1 MHFLKFRTILN
12 KQVADNYHRWRQL
25 AIGLTRNQVDG
36 DDLLHTVLARVLQC
50 PSLERVLDQGKLRQ
64 YVDRA
69 IYLSYHSNTSE
80 FHRQY
85 RKPDR
90 PTDIDLPD
98 TITPPDLGAIITSE
112 NINAAIQRL
121 PEIDRILFQLYADTS
136 FNYEEVSI
144 ATSIPIQYLR
154 ERIHL
159 TAKKIRQHVYCTT
172 NRPSDEV
179 IYLPRV

>member
-12 KQVADNYHRWRQL
+12 KQVADNYQRWRQL
-25 AIGLTRNQVDG
+25 AVGLTRDQVSA
-36 DDLLHTVLARVLQC
+36 DDLLHTVLARVIQC
-50 PSLERVLDQGKLRQ
+50 STIEGVIRDNKLRQ

-69 IYLSYHSNTSE
+69 LYLSYHSKTSE
-80 FHRQY
+80 FHRNY

-90 PTDIDLPD
+90 PTDAQVPD
-98 TITPPDLGAIITSE
+98 TITPPDLGALITSE

-136 FNYEEVSI
+136 FNYEEVSM